1 MFCKTDIVPKRTK
14 EMTFYEAAFAT
25 IKSDLCDIANAY
37 LCIAFRVYEIDC
49 RIRRDGKKCKYKN
62 IVEACELELGFKKS
76 TTYNMLKIVNTFG
89 VDPKTGKPSY
99 NQLCSYSQYSYS
111 QLVEML
117 SLGFEQR
124 AAVTPETPVAAIRM
138 LKKPNEKEKP
148 ETFQTSGKSSEPA
161 EKTEAFQ
168 TSGKIPFMNR
178 DYEIKVICEE
188 NNVAISFDNWFVELV
203 DDISNIFNDF
213 WDDLS
218 PHSDEHL
225 FLSDYFDH
233 YLPDELEDKFNE
245 FMSVYERA
253 YSEYIKQR
261 DIIKK
266 SAV

>member
-1 MFCKTDIVPKRTK
+1 MFSKTDIVPKRTG

-49 RIRRDGKKCKYKN
+49 RIRKDGKKCKYKT
-62 IVEACELELGFKKS
+62 IAEACELELGFKKS
-76 TTYNMLKIVNTFG
+76 TTYNMLNIVKTYG
-89 VDPKTGKPSY
+89 IDPKTGMPSY

-148 ETFQTSGKSSEPA
+148 EVFQTSGKSSESV
-161 EKTEAFQ
+161 EKTETFQ
-168 TSGKIPFMNR
+168 TSGKISFSGR
-178 DYEIKVICEE
+178 KYEINVICEE
-188 NNVAISFDNWFVELV
+188 SNVAVSFDDLFVDLV
-203 DDISNIFNDF
+203 DDISNTFNDF

-218 PHSDEHL
+218 PRSDEHL

-233 YLPDELEDKFNE
+233 YLPDELEEKFNE
-245 FMSVYERA
+245 FMTVYERA

-261 DIIKK
+261 DITKK